1 MELSIKAKG
10 ISVFKKVKSTFSEMN
25 QARKSAGGIIPA
37 IAALMLCSNNAFAED
52 LMAAGKETV
61 TGTFGADS
69 AIAKWIILAE
79 VIVGIIT
86 YIKTK
91 NMFMLFGIAVVIVF
105 TTIGFGLAG

>member
-1 MELSIKAKG
+1 MKLSIQAMA
-10 ISVFKKVKSTFSEMN
+10 SAVQNKVKALRI
-25 QARKSAGGIIPA
+25 ARKTAGGVIPA
-37 IAALMLCSNNAFAED
+37 LFAMLMCNNAFATGED
-52 LMAAGKETV
+52 LLKAGQETV
-61 TGTFGADS
+61 TATFGADS
-69 AIAKWIILAE
+69 SIAKWIILAE

>member
-1 MELSIKAKG
+1 MKLSIKAKSA
-10 ISVFKKVKSTFSEMN
+10 SVFKKAKSKISEMN
-25 QARKSAGGIIPA
+25 QSRNIADGIIPA
-37 IAALMLCSNNAFAED
+37 IAAMLFFSGNAVADD

-61 TGTFGADS
+61 TDTFGAKS
-69 AIAKWIILAE
+69 AIATWIILAE

-105 TTIGFGLAG
+105 TTIGFGLAA